1 MKHRVY
7 LALGSNLGDGKANL
21 DKAVGLIAERIG
33 DVETV
38 STYLVSEPWGFES
51 SNMFTNGA
59 LALTTELDPFEL
71 LDVTQAIEREMGRTH
86 KHRQGEPYTDR
97 IIDIDILLYD
107 DLYVSTER
115 LTIPHPHI
123 NDRDFV
129 KIPLSEI
136 INQ

>member
-21 DKAVGLIAERIG
+21 DKAVGLIAKRIG
-33 DVETV
+33 DVEAV

-71 LDVTQAIEREMGRTH
+71 LDVTYRTGDGTDAQASSRRALYRSD
-86 KHRQGEPYTDR
+86 HRHR
-97 IIDIDILLYD
+97 HLAL
-107 DLYVSTER
+107 
-115 LTIPHPHI
+115 
-123 NDRDFV
+123 
-129 KIPLSEI
+129 
-136 INQ
+136 

>member
-1 MKHRVY
+1 
-7 LALGSNLGDGKANL
+7 
-21 DKAVGLIAERIG
+21 
-33 DVETV
+33 
-38 STYLVSEPWGFES
+38 
-51 SNMFTNGA
+51 
-59 LALTTELDPFEL
+59 
-71 LDVTQAIEREMGRTH
+71 MGRTH

-107 DLYVSTER
+107 DLHVSTER